1 MSALD
6 NPRPLR
12 VTCAATLAT
21 LYAGVLLFVSATIC
35 YQLLSGTGN
44 IGSADNNRF
53 ALRGM
58 LGVVLLTAAGA
69 GYLLFSTAQAAAG
82 RDYRWILW
90 PLRVFLL
97 IGAVGQSADLIGGG
111 LIPANMPGFGILAA
125 AALPVLLLSTSR
137 AKAYLTATAH
147 ISGAP
152 GHHLLPHERWF
163 ASLILERQRAHRNS
177 ATPRNP
183 ATLRMEQNYGPEGIA
198 LIAAGLITVL
208 PAMLLVLLG
217 FVCLIASGGHPWLLT
232 LLYWLYGIG
241 FALMLWGSIR
251 SVQASNA
258 GRAFRGG
265 RPFVKRP

>member
-12 VTCAATLAT
+12 VTCAATLAV
-21 LYAGVLLFVSATIC
+21 LYAGVLLFVSAMIC
-35 YQLLSGTGN
+35 YQLVSGTGN

-58 LGVVLLTAAGA
+58 AGVVLLTAAGA
-69 GYLLFSTAQAAAG
+69 GYLLFGAAQAAAG

-90 PLRVFLL
+90 PLWVFLL
-97 IGAVGQSADLIGGG
+97 IGVIGQSADLIGGG

-152 GHHLLPHERWF
+152 SHRLLPHERWF
-163 ASLILERQRAHRNS
+163 ASVIFERQRS
-177 ATPRNP
+177 ADAIPICT
-183 ATLRMEQNYGPEGIA
+183 G
-198 LIAAGLITVL
+198 
-208 PAMLLVLLG
+208 
-217 FVCLIASGGHPWLLT
+217 CSSPW
-232 LLYWLYGIG
+232 
-241 FALMLWGSIR
+241 WGSCW
-251 SVQASNA
+251 S
-258 GRAFRGG
+258 
-265 RPFVKRP
+265 PCLLP

>member
-12 VTCAATLAT
+12 VTCAATLAA
-21 LYAGVLLFVSATIC
+21 LYVGVLLFVSAMIC
-35 YQLLSGTGN
+35 YQLVSGTGN

-58 LGVVLLTAAGA
+58 AGVVLLTAAGA
-69 GYLLFSTAQAAAG
+69 GYLLFGAAQAAAG

-125 AALPVLLLSTSR
+125 AALPVLLLSTSG

-147 ISGAP
+147 LSGAP
-152 GHHLLPHERWF
+152 SHRLLPYERWF
-163 ASLILERQRAHRNS
+163 ASFILERQRTHR
-177 ATPRNP
+177 TPAILRN
-183 ATLRMEQNYGPEGIA
+183 EQNYGPEGMA
-198 LIAAGLITVL
+198 LIAAGLITLLSAV
-208 PAMLLVLLG
+208 LLVFLG
-217 FVCLIASGGHPWLLT
+217 FACLVASGGHPWLLVN
-232 LLYWLYGIG
+232 WLYGIG
-241 FALMLWGSIR
+241 FALMFWGSIR
-251 SVQASNA
+251 SIQASNA